1 MGSLPLNNLVGP
13 RRRGRA
19 RSVPALVG
27 GPLGHLT
34 NSLRCPLLLDRQV
47 PARQP
52 PPELV
57 AVCFVREMAAMS
69 AMSATALT
77 TTTART
83 AGPSMTGQAGGD
95 LGMGSGMV
103 GSCDEIIKEV
113 ARLETERH
121 PRWVFW
127 SAEADAIPLV
137 SHGVHL
143 DRCWDIAEA
152 HRILVGGR
160 TADPAVAWA
169 TACRL
174 ATSDLPRT
182 AGGDLFDFAA
192 EHHPGDRGDPERPVR
207 SDGYLRPEAVAG
219 TWQTSPQRVL
229 AWAETAL
236 DIATRQ
242 MAALSDLSTRSVS
255 TGQSESAASLLC
267 VELAATGLPVD
278 RPTMERL
285 IEDSA
290 GPRPDDEAHARE
302 IRRAR
307 DADVLCHAVGRESTD
322 LRNPLQ
328 VRDLLAAVGVV
339 VPDTR
344 AWRLEP
350 FRDTHPLVEALLTWR
365 KAERIATTYGY
376 HWLDTNIGTDD
387 RLRGAWTACDG
398 AAGRMTAQNGLHNLP
413 TPLRPAIRAHPGYV
427 FVRSDLGQIEP
438 RVLAAVSGD
447 MDFARATQADD
458 LYAPVG
464 AALKVERP
472 VAKIA
477 VLAAMYGQTS
487 GAAGEA
493 LKDLER
499 AYPTAMAYLQR
510 AYEAGAASRAIRTYG
525 GRRIPM
531 WENPADP
538 APGSLPAIIAGR
550 GRFARNAVIQ
560 GAAAELFK
568 AWAAT
573 VRLTTRHMGAQIVLC
588 LHDELLVHVPLEAAD
603 DAAAAVDAA
612 LTASARRWTGSSTV
626 RFVSDTSVIARW
638 SDAKA

>member
-1 MGSLPLNNLVGP
+1 
-13 RRRGRA
+13 
-19 RSVPALVG
+19 
-27 GPLGHLT
+27 
-34 NSLRCPLLLDRQV
+34 
-47 PARQP
+47 
-52 PPELV
+52 
-57 AVCFVREMAAMS
+57 MAAMTALPGVTAQAGQGVGLTGS
-69 AMSATALT
+69 VAEISREVATAES
-77 TTTART
+77 A
-83 AGPSMTGQAGGD
+83 
-95 LGMGSGMV
+95 
-103 GSCDEIIKEV
+103 
-113 ARLETERH
+113 RH

-127 SAEADAIPLV
+127 SADSDAISLV
-137 SHGVHL
+137 SNGIHL

-160 TADPAVAWA
+160 AADPAVAWA
-169 TACRL
+169 TASQL
-174 ATSDLPRT
+174 ATADLPRT
-182 AGGDLFDFAA
+182 SGGDLFDFAA
-192 EHHPGDRGDPERPVR
+192 EHDPAGKGDPDSPVR
-207 SDGYLRPEAVAG
+207 SDGYLRPEAVVG
-219 TWQTSPQRVL
+219 TWQTSPQRVR
-229 AWAETAL
+229 AWADAAVET
-236 DIATRQ
+236 ATRQ
-242 MAALSDLSTRSVS
+242 MAALSELSVRAVT
-255 TGQSESAASLLC
+255 TGQSESAAALLC

-278 RPTMERL
+278 RPTIEAL
-285 IEDSA
+285 IEEAA
-290 GPRPDDEAHARE
+290 GPRPDNEAHARE

-307 DADVLCHAVGRESTD
+307 DAEVLRHAPGRESMD

-350 FRDTHPLVEALLTWR
+350 FRDTHPLVDALLTWR

-387 RLRGAWTACDG
+387 RLRGAWTASDG

-413 TPLRPAIRAHPGYV
+413 TPLRPAIRAHPGYA

-447 MDFARATQADD
+447 KDFARATQADD

-464 AALKVERP
+464 AALKVDRP

-510 AYEAGAASRAIRTYG
+510 AYEAGAASQAVRTYG

-531 WENPADP
+531 WENPVDP
-538 APGSLPAIIAGR
+538 PSGSLPSIIAGR

-573 VRLTTRHMGAQIVLC
+573 VRLTTRHLGAQIVLC
-588 LHDELLVHVPLEAAD
+588 LHDELLVHVPLAAAD
-603 DAAAAVDAA
+603 EAAAAVDAA
-612 LTASARRWTGSSTV
+612 LTASSRRWTGSSTV

>member
-1 MGSLPLNNLVGP
+1 M
-13 RRRGRA
+13 
-19 RSVPALVG
+19 
-27 GPLGHLT
+27 
-34 NSLRCPLLLDRQV
+34 LLDGDV
-47 PARQP
+47 P
-52 PPELV
+52 PPPPPGDLV
-57 AVCFVREMAAMS
+57 AVCLMGESGAMSSMS
-69 AMSATALT
+69 AMPAK
-77 TTTART
+77 ARVT
-83 AGPSMTGQAGGD
+83 SMARNGN
-95 LGMGSGMV
+95 GMV
-103 GSCDEIIKEV
+103 GSRREIIKEV
-113 ARLETERH
+113 ARREAECH

-127 SAEADAIPLV
+127 SAQPDAVPLV
-137 SHGVHL
+137 SHGIHL
-143 DRCWDIAEA
+143 DRCWDVAEA
-152 HRILVGGR
+152 HRILAGGR
-160 TADPAVAWA
+160 AADPAIAWA

-174 ATSDLPRT
+174 SSSDLPRT
-182 AGGDLFDFAA
+182 SGGDLFDFAT
-192 EHHPGDRGDPERPVR
+192 EHDPGNGGDPESPVR
-207 SDGYLRPEAVAG
+207 SDGYLRPDAVAG
-219 TWQTSPQRVL
+219 TWQASPQRLL
-229 AWAETAL
+229 AWADVTVTA
-236 DIATRQ
+236 ATRQ
-242 MAALSDLSTRSVS
+242 IAVLADVSPRAVS
-255 TGQSESAASLLC
+255 TAHSESAASLLC
-267 VELAATGLPVD
+267 VELAATGLPVH
-278 RPTMERL
+278 RPTIVRL

-290 GPRPDDEAHARE
+290 GPRPDNETHAGE

-307 DADVLCHAVGRESTD
+307 DAEVLRHAPGREGTD

-328 VRDLLAAVGVV
+328 VKDLLAAVGVM

-350 FRDTHPLVEALLTWR
+350 FRDTHPVVAALLAWR

-376 HWLDTNIGTDD
+376 HWLDTNIGPDD

-413 TPLRPAIRAHPGYV
+413 TPLRPAIMAQPGHV

-447 MDFARATQADD
+447 QSFAKATQADD

-499 AYPTAMAYLQR
+499 AYPTAMDYLGR
-510 AYEAGAASRAIRTYG
+510 AYDEGAASRAIRTFG

-531 WENPADP
+531 WENPVDA

-573 VRLTTRHMGAQIVLC
+573 VRLTTRHLGARIVLC
-588 LHDELLVHVPLEAAD
+588 LHDELLVHVPISAAEEVAQAVD
-603 DAAAAVDAA
+603 DALAA
-612 LTASARRWTGSSTV
+612 SSRRWAGSSGV
-626 RFVSDTSVIARW
+626 RFVSDTSIITRW
-638 SDAKA
+638 SDAKP

>member
-1 MGSLPLNNLVGP
+1 
-13 RRRGRA
+13 
-19 RSVPALVG
+19 VP
-27 GPLGHLT
+27 PQQ
-34 NSLRCPLLLDRQV
+34 SLRDLI
-47 PARQP
+47 AI
-52 PPELV
+52 
-57 AVCFVREMAAMS
+57 CFTGDMAAI
-69 AMSATALT
+69 AGEGVGLT
-77 TTTART
+77 
-83 AGPSMTGQAGGD
+83 
-95 LGMGSGMV
+95 GSH
-103 GSCDEIIKEV
+103 DEIVTAATRME
-113 ARLETERH
+113 AERH

-127 SAEADAIPLV
+127 SAEADAGPLV
-137 SHGVHL
+137 RKGVHL

-160 TADPAVAWA
+160 GADPALIWA
-169 TACRL
+169 TVCRL
-174 ATSDLPRT
+174 VTSNLPRA
-182 AGGDLFDFAA
+182 AGGDLFDFAVG
-192 EHHPGDRGDPERPVR
+192 HDPGDRGDPESAVR
-207 SDGYLRPEAVAG
+207 SDGYLRPEAVTG
-219 TWQTSPQRVL
+219 TWQSSMERVL
-229 AWAETAL
+229 TWAGTAVET
-236 DIATRQ
+236 ATRQ
-242 MAALSDLSTRSVS
+242 VAALSEISPRAVS
-255 TGQSESAASLLC
+255 TGQSEGAAALLC

-278 RPTMERL
+278 RPTIEQL
-285 IEDSA
+285 IRDSA
-290 GPRPDDEAHARE
+290 GPRPDDEAQAAE
-302 IRRAR
+302 TRRAR
-307 DADVLCHAVGRESTD
+307 DAEVLRHAPGRESTD

-328 VRDLLAAVGVV
+328 VKELLSSVGVLL
-339 VPDTR
+339 PDTR

-350 FRDTHPLVEALLTWR
+350 FRGTHPLVEALLAWR

-376 HWLDTNIGTDD
+376 HWLDTNIGADD

-413 TPLRPAIRAHPGYV
+413 TPLRPAIAAHPGHV

-464 AALKVERP
+464 AALRVERP

-499 AYPTAMAYLQR
+499 AYPTAMAYLNR
-510 AYEAGAASRAIRTYG
+510 AYDSGVASRAIRTYG
-525 GRRIPM
+525 GRRVPM
-531 WENPADP
+531 WENPLD
-538 APGSLPAIIAGR
+538 APPESLTSIIAGR

-573 VRLTTRHMGAQIVLC
+573 VRLTTRHLGARIVLC
-588 LHDELLVHVPLEAAD
+588 LHDELLVHVPIGAAEET
-603 DAAAAVDAA
+603 AAAVDAA
-612 LTASARRWTGSSTV
+612 LVASARRWTGSDTV
-626 RFVSDTSVIARW
+626 RFVSDTSIIARW

>member
-1 MGSLPLNNLVGP
+1 MPP
-13 RRRGRA
+13 
-19 RSVPALVG
+19 
-27 GPLGHLT
+27 
-34 NSLRCPLLLDRQV
+34 Q
-47 PARQP
+47 QP
-52 PPELV
+52 PRDLV
-57 AVCFVREMAAMS
+57 AVCFAGEMAAM
-69 AMSATALT
+69 
-77 TTTART
+77 
-83 AGPSMTGQAGGD
+83 AGEGVSLAG
-95 LGMGSGMV
+95 SH
-103 GSCDEIIKEV
+103 DEIVAAV
-113 ARLETERH
+113 ARAEAGQH

-127 SAEADAIPLV
+127 SAQAEANPLV
-137 SHGVHL
+137 LRGIHL

-152 HRILVGGR
+152 HRILAGGR
-160 TADPAVAWA
+160 DADPALAWA
-169 TACRL
+169 TVCRL
-174 ATSDLPRT
+174 VTSDLPRA
-182 AGGDLFDFAA
+182 AGDDLFDFAA
-192 EHHPGDRGDPERPVR
+192 EHDPGDHGDPQSPVR

-219 TWQTSPQRVL
+219 TWQSSTARGL
-229 AWAETAL
+229 AWAGTAVDTAIL
-236 DIATRQ
+236 QI
-242 MAALSDLSTRSVS
+242 AALREISPRAIS
-255 TGQSESAASLLC
+255 TGQSESAAALLC

-278 RPTMERL
+278 RPIIEQL

-290 GPRPDDEAHARE
+290 GPRPEDEAQARQT
-302 IRRAR
+302 RRAR
-307 DADVLCHAVGRESTD
+307 DALVLTYAPGRESTD

-328 VRDLLAAVGVV
+328 VRELLASVGVV

-344 AWRLEP
+344 ARRLEP

-365 KAERIATTYGY
+365 KAERIATTYGW
-376 HWLDTNIGTDD
+376 HWLDTNIGPDD
-387 RLRGAWTACDG
+387 RLRGAWAACDG

-413 TPLRPAIRAHPGYV
+413 TPLRPAIAAHPGHV

-499 AYPTAMAYLQR
+499 AYPTAMAYLRR
-510 AYEAGAASRAIRTYG
+510 AYDSGVASRAIRTYG

-531 WENPADP
+531 WENPVD
-538 APGSLPAIIAGR
+538 APVESLPSMIAGR

-573 VRLTTRHMGAQIVLC
+573 VRLTTRHLGARIVLC
-588 LHDELLVHVPLEAAD
+588 LHDELLIHVPVEAAD
-603 DAAAAVDAA
+603 EAAAAVEAA

-626 RFVSDTSVIARW
+626 RFVSDTSIIGRW

>member
-1 MGSLPLNNLVGP
+1 
-13 RRRGRA
+13 
-19 RSVPALVG
+19 VP
-27 GPLGHLT
+27 
-34 NSLRCPLLLDRQV
+34 SQ
-47 PARQP
+47 QP
-52 PPELV
+52 PVKLV
-57 AVCFVREMAAMS
+57 AVCFVGEMAAMS
-69 AMSATALT
+69 GEGVSLTGSHDELVRAVALME
-77 TTTART
+77 
-83 AGPSMTGQAGGD
+83 S
-95 LGMGSGMV
+95 
-103 GSCDEIIKEV
+103 
-113 ARLETERH
+113 ERH

-127 SAEADAIPLV
+127 SAQADANPLV
-137 SHGVHL
+137 AKGIHL

-152 HRILVGGR
+152 HQILVGGR
-160 TADPAVAWA
+160 DAEPALAWA
-169 TACRL
+169 TAFGL
-174 ATSDLPRT
+174 PTSHLPHP
-182 AGGDLFDFAA
+182 AGGDLFDFATEQDA
-192 EHHPGDRGDPERPVR
+192 GDQGDTESPVR
-207 SDGYLRPEAVAG
+207 SDGYLRPEAAIG
-219 TWQTSPQRVL
+219 TWQTSAFRVL
-229 AWAETAL
+229 AWAGAAVDTAS
-236 DIATRQ
+236 RQ
-242 MAALSDLSTRSVS
+242 IAALSELSARAIY
-255 TGQSESAASLLC
+255 TGQSESAAALLC
-267 VELAATGLPVD
+267 VELSAAGLPVD
-278 RPTMERL
+278 RPTLERL

-290 GPRPDDEAHARE
+290 GPRPDNEAHAFK
-302 IRRAR
+302 IRQAR
-307 DADVLCHAVGRESTD
+307 DAEVLRHVPGRESTD

-328 VRDLLAAVGVV
+328 VKDLLASVGVM

-350 FRDTHPLVEALLTWR
+350 FRNIHPLVEALLAWR

-376 HWLDTNIGTDD
+376 HWLDTNIGPDD

-398 AAGRMTAQNGLHNLP
+398 AGGRMTAQNGLHNLP
-413 TPLRPAIRAHPGYV
+413 TPLRPAIAAHPGYV

-447 MDFARATQADD
+447 MDFARATRADD

-499 AYPTAMAYLQR
+499 AYPTAMSYLQR
-510 AYEAGAASRAIRTYG
+510 AYDSGVASRAVRTYG
-525 GRRIPM
+525 GRRVPM
-531 WENPADP
+531 WVNPVDYP
-538 APGSLPAIIAGR
+538 PESLTALVASR

-573 VRLTTRHMGAQIVLC
+573 VRLTTRHLGARIVLC
-588 LHDELLVHVPLEAAD
+588 LHDELLVHVPIEAAD
-603 DAAAAVDAA
+603 EAAAAVDGA
-612 LTASARRWTGSSTV
+612 LISSARRWTGSSAV

>member
-1 MGSLPLNNLVGP
+1 MPPQQHP
-13 RRRGRA
+13 R
-19 RSVPALVG
+19 
-27 GPLGHLT
+27 
-34 NSLRCPLLLDRQV
+34 D
-47 PARQP
+47 
-52 PPELV
+52 LV
-57 AVCFVREMAAMS
+57 AICFVGEMAAMS
-69 AMSATALT
+69 GVGMNL
-77 TTTART
+77 
-83 AGPSMTGQAGGD
+83 AGNHDAI
-95 LGMGSGMV
+95 V
-103 GSCDEIIKEV
+103 EEV
-113 ARLETERH
+113 ARVEAGQH

-127 SAEADAIPLV
+127 SAEADSTPLV
-137 SHGVHL
+137 FKGIHL

-160 TADPAVAWA
+160 DADPALVWA
-169 TACRL
+169 TVCGL
-174 ATSDLPRT
+174 ATSKLPR
-182 AGGDLFDFAA
+182 ASGADLFDFADD
-192 EHHPGDRGDPERPVR
+192 HDPSGRGDPESPIRA
-207 SDGYLRPEAVAG
+207 DGYLRPEAVNG
-219 TWQTSPQRVL
+219 TWQSTTARAL
-229 AWAETAL
+229 AWAGAAVDTAN
-236 DIATRQ
+236 RQ
-242 MAALSDLSTRSVS
+242 IAALSEISPRAVI
-255 TGQSESAASLLC
+255 TGQSESAAALLC

-278 RPTMERL
+278 RPIIEHL

-290 GPRPDDEAHARE
+290 GPRPDDEAHARQTRE
-302 IRRAR
+302 AR
-307 DADVLCHAVGRESTD
+307 DAAVLSHAPGRESTD

-328 VRDLLAAVGVV
+328 VRELLASVGVV

-350 FRDTHPLVEALLTWR
+350 FRDTHPLVEALLAWR
-365 KAERIATTYGY
+365 KAERIATTYGW
-376 HWLDTNIGTDD
+376 HWLDTNIGPDD

-413 TPLRPAIRAHPGYV
+413 TPLRPAIAAHPGYV

-477 VLAAMYGQTS
+477 LLAAMYGQTS

-499 AYPTAMAYLQR
+499 AYPTAMAYLRR
-510 AYEAGAASRAIRTYG
+510 AYDSGVASRAIRTYG

-531 WENPADP
+531 WENPVD
-538 APGSLPAIIAGR
+538 APVESLPSMIAGR

-568 AWAAT
+568 AWTAT
-573 VRLTTRHMGAQIVLC
+573 VRLTTRHLGARIVLC
-588 LHDELLVHVPLEAAD
+588 LHDELLIHVPAEAAD
-603 DAAAAVDAA
+603 ETAAAVDVA
-612 LTASARRWTGSSTV
+612 LTASTRRWTGSSTV
-626 RFVSDTSVIARW
+626 RFVSDTSVIRRW
-638 SDAKA
+638 SDAKG

>member
-1 MGSLPLNNLVGP
+1 M
-13 RRRGRA
+13 
-19 RSVPALVG
+19 
-27 GPLGHLT
+27 
-34 NSLRCPLLLDRQV
+34 LDRAV
-47 PARQP
+47 PPPQP
-52 PPELV
+52 PRDLV
-57 AVCFVREMAAMS
+57 AVCFGTWTS
-69 AMSATALT
+69 AV
-77 TTTART
+77 
-83 AGPSMTGQAGGD
+83 AGG
-95 LGMGSGMV
+95 GVSRV
-103 GSCDEIIKEV
+103 GSHDEIVAEV
-113 ARLETERH
+113 ARTEAERH

-127 SAEADAIPLV
+127 SAQADANPLV
-137 SHGVHL
+137 SKGIDL

-169 TACRL
+169 TARQL
-174 ATSDLPRT
+174 RTSDLPS
-182 AGGDLFDFAA
+182 ASGGDLFDFAT
-192 EHHPGDRGDPERPVR
+192 EDHPGDQGDPESPVR
-207 SDGYLRPEAVAG
+207 SDGYLRPEAVTG
-219 TWQTSPQRVL
+219 TWQTSPARAL
-229 AWAETAL
+229 EWARTAVDTATHQITAL
-236 DIATRQ
+236 
-242 MAALSDLSTRSVS
+242 SELSTRAVN
-255 TGQSESAASLLC
+255 TGQSESAAALLC

-290 GPRPDDEAHARE
+290 GPRPDDEAHARK
-302 IRRAR
+302 IRMAR
-307 DADVLCHAVGRESTD
+307 DDQVFRQAPGGEACD

-328 VRDLLAAVGVV
+328 VRDLLASRGVV

-350 FRDTHPLVEALLTWR
+350 FRETNALVDALLTWR

-376 HWLDTNIGTDD
+376 HWLDTNIGEDD

-413 TPLRPAIRAHPGYV
+413 TPLRTAVAAHPGYM

-447 MDFARATQADD
+447 LAFARATRADD

-477 VLAAMYGQTS
+477 LLAAMYGQTS
-487 GAAGEA
+487 GTAGEA

-499 AYPTAMAYLQR
+499 AYPTAMSYLKR
-510 AYEAGAASRAIRTYG
+510 AYDSGVAARAVRTYG

-531 WENPADP
+531 WDNPVDAP
-538 APGSLPAIIAGR
+538 AGSLQSMIASR

-573 VRLTTRHMGAQIVLC
+573 VRLTTRHLGGRIVLC
-588 LHDELLVHVPLEAAD
+588 LHDELLVHVPAENAD
-603 DAAAAVDAA
+603 EAAAAVDAA
-612 LTASARRWTGSSTV
+612 LTASARRWTGSDAV
-626 RFVSDTSVIARW
+626 RFVCDTSVIARW

>member
-1 MGSLPLNNLVGP
+1 
-13 RRRGRA
+13 
-19 RSVPALVG
+19 
-27 GPLGHLT
+27 
-34 NSLRCPLLLDRQV
+34 
-47 PARQP
+47 
-52 PPELV
+52 
-57 AVCFVREMAAMS
+57 MAAMS
-69 AMSATALT
+69 GEGM
-77 TTTART
+77 AR
-83 AGPSMTGQAGGD
+83 AGSH
-95 LGMGSGMV
+95 
-103 GSCDEIIKEV
+103 DEIIQQV
-113 ARLETERH
+113 VRLEAGRH

-127 SAEADAIPLV
+127 SAQTDAYPLV
-137 SHGVHL
+137 LNGIHL

-152 HRILVGGR
+152 HRLLVGGL
-160 TADPAVAWA
+160 AAGPALAWA
-169 TACRL
+169 TVCRL
-174 ATSDLPRT
+174 PTSGLPR
-182 AGGDLFDFAA
+182 ASGDDLFDFAA
-192 EHHPGDRGDPERPVR
+192 ENHPGDRGDPESPVR

-219 TWQTSPQRVL
+219 TWQSSTARTL
-229 AWAETAL
+229 AWAGVAVDTAL
-236 DIATRQ
+236 RQ
-242 MAALSDLSTRSVS
+242 IAALSEISPRAVR
-255 TGQSESAASLLC
+255 TGQSESAAALMC

-278 RPTMERL
+278 RPTLEAL
-285 IEDSA
+285 IEESA
-290 GPRPDDEAHARE
+290 GPRPHDEAAARQT
-302 IRRAR
+302 RRAR
-307 DADVLCHAVGRESTD
+307 DAAVLLHAPGRESTD
-322 LRNPLQ
+322 LRNPVQ
-328 VRDLLAAVGVV
+328 VRELLASVGVV

-365 KAERIATTYGY
+365 KAERIATTYGW
-376 HWLDTNIGTDD
+376 HWLDTNIGPDD

-413 TPLRPAIRAHPGYV
+413 TPLRPAIAAHPGYV

-464 AALKVERP
+464 AALRVERP

-487 GAAGEA
+487 GPAGEA

-499 AYPTAMAYLQR
+499 AYPTAMAYLGR
-510 AYEAGAASRAIRTYG
+510 AYDSGVASRAIRTFG

-531 WENPADP
+531 WDNPVD
-538 APGSLPAIIAGR
+538 APVDSLSSMIAGR

-573 VRLTTRHMGAQIVLC
+573 VRLTTRHLGARIVLC
-588 LHDELLVHVPLEAAD
+588 LHDELLVHVPAETADEVAAT
-603 DAAAAVDAA
+603 VDAA

-626 RFVSDTSVIARW
+626 RFVSDTSIIARW
-638 SDAKA
+638 SQAKD

>member
-1 MGSLPLNNLVGP
+1 M
-13 RRRGRA
+13 
-19 RSVPALVG
+19 
-27 GPLGHLT
+27 
-34 NSLRCPLLLDRQV
+34 LLDRRV
-47 PARQP
+47 PPQP
-52 PPELV
+52 PVDLV
-57 AVCFVREMAAMS
+57 AVCFASGTAAM
-69 AMSATALT
+69 TALPGVS
-77 TTTART
+77 AQ
-83 AGPSMTGQAGGD
+83 ADQGVGLTG
-95 LGMGSGMV
+95 SV
-103 GSCDEIIKEV
+103 EEISREV
-113 ARLETERH
+113 ARVESARH

-127 SAEADAIPLV
+127 SVDSDAISLV
-137 SHGVHL
+137 SNGIHL

-160 TADPAVAWA
+160 AADPAVAWA
-169 TACRL
+169 TASRL
-174 ATSDLPRT
+174 ATANLPRT
-182 AGGDLFDFAA
+182 SGGDLFDFAA
-192 EHHPGDRGDPERPVR
+192 EHDPAGNGDPDSPVR

-229 AWAETAL
+229 AWADAAVEA
-236 DIATRQ
+236 ATRQ
-242 MAALSDLSTRSVS
+242 MAALSELSERAVS
-255 TGQSESAASLLC
+255 TGQSESAAALLC

-278 RPTMERL
+278 RPTIEAL
-285 IEDSA
+285 IEQAA
-290 GPRPDDEAHARE
+290 GPRPEDEAHARE

-307 DADVLCHAVGRESTD
+307 DTGVLRHAPGRESTD

-376 HWLDTNIGTDD
+376 HWLDTNIGPDD
-387 RLRGAWTACDG
+387 RLRGAWTASDG

-510 AYEAGAASRAIRTYG
+510 AYEAGAASQAVRTYG

-531 WENPADP
+531 WENPVDP
-538 APGSLPAIIAGR
+538 PSGSLPSIIAGR

-573 VRLTTRHMGAQIVLC
+573 VRLTTRHLGAQIVLC
-588 LHDELLVHVPLEAAD
+588 LHDELLLHVPSAVAG
-603 DAAAAVDAA
+603 DAAELL
-612 LTASARRWTGSSTV
+612 LTALEGTAAWWCAGSGV
-626 RFVSDTSVIARW
+626 RFVADVSVVQRW
-638 SDAKA
+638 SEAKP

>member
-1 MGSLPLNNLVGP
+1 MGYVPPLQRP
-13 RRRGRA
+13 
-19 RSVPALVG
+19 
-27 GPLGHLT
+27 H
-34 NSLRCPLLLDRQV
+34 D
-47 PARQP
+47 
-52 PPELV
+52 LV
-57 AVCFVREMAAMS
+57 AVCFVGEMAAIAGKGVGLS
-69 AMSATALT
+69 GSSDDVAM
-77 TTTART
+77 
-83 AGPSMTGQAGGD
+83 
-95 LGMGSGMV
+95 
-103 GSCDEIIKEV
+103 EV
-113 ARLETERH
+113 ARMENERH

-127 SAEADAIPLV
+127 SAQAEASPLV
-137 SHGVHL
+137 RNGIHL
-143 DRCWDIAEA
+143 GRCWDIAEA

-160 TADPAVAWA
+160 GADAASAWA
-169 TACRL
+169 TVCRL
-174 ATSDLPRT
+174 ATSDLPRA
-182 AGGDLFDFAA
+182 AGGNLFDFAVG
-192 EHHPGDRGDPERPVR
+192 HDPGDRGDPESPVR

-219 TWQTSPQRVL
+219 TWQSSMERVL
-229 AWAETAL
+229 AWAGTAVET
-236 DIATRQ
+236 ATRQ
-242 MAALSDLSTRSVS
+242 IAALSEVSPRAVS
-255 TGQSESAASLLC
+255 TAASEAAAALLC

-278 RPTMERL
+278 RPTIERL
-285 IEDSA
+285 IRDAA
-290 GPRPDDEAHARE
+290 GPRPDDDAHAART
-302 IRRAR
+302 RRAR
-307 DADVLCHAVGRESTD
+307 DEEVLRHAPGRESTD

-328 VRDLLAAVGVV
+328 VRELLGSVGVV

-350 FRDTHPLVEALLTWR
+350 FRGTHPLVEALLTWR
-365 KAERIATTYGY
+365 KAERISTTYGY
-376 HWLDTNIGTDD
+376 HWLDTNIAPDD

-413 TPLRPAIRAHPGYV
+413 TPLRPAVAAHPGHV

-464 AALKVERP
+464 AALRVERP

-499 AYPTAMAYLQR
+499 AYPTAMAYLRR
-510 AYEAGAASRAIRTYG
+510 AYDSGVASQAIRTYG

-531 WENPADP
+531 WEDP
-538 APGSLPAIIAGR
+538 VDAPSGSLPAIIAGR

-573 VRLTTRHMGAQIVLC
+573 VRLTTRHLDARIVLC
-588 LHDELLVHVPLEAAD
+588 LHDELLVHVPVDAAD
-603 DAAAAVDAA
+603 EAAAAVDAA
-612 LTASARRWTGSSTV
+612 LVASARRWTGSSTV
-626 RFVSDTSVIARW
+626 RFVSDTSVISRW

>member
-1 MGSLPLNNLVGP
+1 MAGEGVSAGEGVAVGEGAGLVGS
-13 RRRGRA
+13 R
-19 RSVPALVG
+19 
-27 GPLGHLT
+27 
-34 NSLRCPLLLDRQV
+34 
-47 PARQP
+47 
-52 PPELV
+52 
-57 AVCFVREMAAMS
+57 
-69 AMSATALT
+69 
-77 TTTART
+77 
-83 AGPSMTGQAGGD
+83 
-95 LGMGSGMV
+95 
-103 GSCDEIIKEV
+103 DEIIREV
-113 ARLETERH
+113 ARLEALRH

-127 SAEADAIPLV
+127 SAQGDANPLV
-137 SHGVHL
+137 SNSIHL

-152 HRILVGGR
+152 HRVLAGGR
-160 TADPAVAWA
+160 DADPALAWA
-169 TACRL
+169 TVCRL
-174 ATSDLPRT
+174 VTSGLPVGS
-182 AGGDLFDFAA
+182 GGDLFDFAG
-192 EHHPGDRGDPERPVR
+192 EHDPGDRGDPESPVR

-219 TWQTSPQRVL
+219 TWQNSKTRVL
-229 AWAETAL
+229 AWADAAVDT
-236 DIATRQ
+236 ATRQ
-242 MAALSDLSTRSVS
+242 IADLSQLSPRAVN
-255 TGQSESAASLLC
+255 TGQSESGAALLC

-278 RPTMERL
+278 RPTIARL
-285 IEDSA
+285 IEESA
-290 GPRPDDEAHARE
+290 GPRPDDEADARE
-302 IRRAR
+302 IRLAR
-307 DADVLCHAVGRESTD
+307 DGEVLRHVPGRESTD

-328 VRDLLAAVGVV
+328 VRDLLASVGVV

-350 FRDTHPLVEALLTWR
+350 FRDIHPLVEALLAWR
-365 KAERIATTYGY
+365 RAERIATTYGY

-413 TPLRPAIRAHPGYV
+413 TPLRSAIAAHPGHV

-447 MDFARATQADD
+447 LDFARATKADD
-458 LYAPVG
+458 LYAPV
-464 AALKVERP
+464 AATLKVERP

-510 AYEAGAASRAIRTYG
+510 AYDSGVASRAIRTYG

-531 WENPADP
+531 WENPVDTP
-538 APGSLPAIIAGR
+538 PGSLTSMISGR

-573 VRLTTRHMGAQIVLC
+573 VRLTTRHLDARIVLC
-588 LHDELLVHVPLEAAD
+588 LHDELLVHVPMEAAD
-603 DAAAAVDAA
+603 EAAVAVDAA
-612 LTASARRWTGSSTV
+612 LIASARRWTGSSTV
-626 RFVSDTSVIARW
+626 RFVSDTSIIARW

>member
-1 MGSLPLNNLVGP
+1 MAGDGTSLAGS
-13 RRRGRA
+13 
-19 RSVPALVG
+19 
-27 GPLGHLT
+27 H
-34 NSLRCPLLLDRQV
+34 
-47 PARQP
+47 
-52 PPELV
+52 
-57 AVCFVREMAAMS
+57 
-69 AMSATALT
+69 
-77 TTTART
+77 
-83 AGPSMTGQAGGD
+83 
-95 LGMGSGMV
+95 
-103 GSCDEIIKEV
+103 DEIVREV
-113 ARLETERH
+113 ARMETARH

-127 SAEADAIPLV
+127 SAQAEADPLV
-137 SHGVHL
+137 SHGIHL

-152 HRILVGGR
+152 HRVLVGGR
-160 TADPAVAWA
+160 AADPALAWA

-174 ATSDLPRT
+174 ATSDLPRA

-192 EHHPGDRGDPERPVR
+192 EHDPGDRGDPESPVR
-207 SDGYLRPEAVAG
+207 SDGYLRPEAVTG
-219 TWQTSPQRVL
+219 TWQTSPARVL
-229 AWAETAL
+229 AWAGTAV
-236 DIATRQ
+236 DTATRQ
-242 MAALSDLSTRSVS
+242 IAALSELSPRAVS

-278 RPTMERL
+278 RPTIERL
-285 IEDSA
+285 IQDSA
-290 GPRPDDEAHARE
+290 GPRPDDEAHARA

-307 DADVLCHAVGRESTD
+307 DAGVLRHTLGRESTD

-328 VRDLLAAVGVV
+328 VKDLLASVGVM

-376 HWLDTNIGTDD
+376 LWLDANIGPDD
-387 RLRGAWTACDG
+387 RLRGGWTACDG

-413 TPLRPAIRAHPGYV
+413 TPLRPAIAAHPGHV

-493 LKDLER
+493 LRDLER

-510 AYEAGAASRAIRTYG
+510 AYDSGVASRAIRTYG
-525 GRRIPM
+525 GRRVPM
-531 WENPADP
+531 WENPADAP
-538 APGSLPAIIAGR
+538 PGSLPSIIAGR

-573 VRLTTRHMGAQIVLC
+573 VRLTTRHLGARIVLC
-588 LHDELLVHVPLEAAD
+588 LHDELLVHVPIESAD
-603 DAAAAVDAA
+603 ETATAVDAA
-612 LTASARRWTGSSTV
+612 LIASARRWTGSSTV

>member
-1 MGSLPLNNLVGP
+1 
-13 RRRGRA
+13 
-19 RSVPALVG
+19 
-27 GPLGHLT
+27 
-34 NSLRCPLLLDRQV
+34 
-47 PARQP
+47 
-52 PPELV
+52 V
-57 AVCFVREMAAMS
+57 AVCFGSDISALAGKGVSRVGSHGEIVREV
-69 AMSATALT
+69 AL
-77 TTTART
+77 
-83 AGPSMTGQAGGD
+83 MEGD
-95 LGMGSGMV
+95 
-103 GSCDEIIKEV
+103 
-113 ARLETERH
+113 RH

-127 SAEADAIPLV
+127 SAQAEAEPLV
-137 SHGVHL
+137 RNGIHV

-160 TADPAVAWA
+160 AADPDVAWA
-169 TACRL
+169 TVCRL
-174 ATSDLPRT
+174 GTSDMPR
-182 AGGDLFDFAA
+182 ASGGDLFDFAS
-192 EHHPGDRGDPERPVR
+192 EDHPGDQGDPDSPVR
-207 SDGYLRPEAVAG
+207 SDGYLRPEALTG
-219 TWQTSPQRVL
+219 MWQNSPARAL
-229 AWAETAL
+229 AWAHVAW
-236 DIATRQ
+236 DAATRQ
-242 MAALSDLSTRSVS
+242 IAALSELSTRAVN
-255 TGQSESAASLLC
+255 TGQSESAAALLC

-278 RPTMERL
+278 RPTIERL

-290 GPRPDDEAHARE
+290 GPRPDDEAHAGV
-302 IRRAR
+302 IRSAR
-307 DADVLCHAVGRESTD
+307 DEQVLRHAPGGESCD

-328 VRDLLAAVGVV
+328 VRDLLASVGVV

-350 FRDTHPLVEALLTWR
+350 FRDTHALVEALLTWR

-376 HWLDTNIGTDD
+376 HWLDTNIGRDD

-413 TPLRPAIRAHPGYV
+413 TPLRPAIAAHPGYV

-447 MDFARATQADD
+447 TDFARATQADD

-477 VLAAMYGQTS
+477 LLAAMYGQTS
-487 GAAGEA
+487 GTAGEA

-499 AYPTAMAYLQR
+499 AYPTAMSYLGR
-510 AYEAGAASRAIRTYG
+510 AYDSGVASQAVRTYG

-531 WENPADP
+531 WDNPVDAP
-538 APGSLPAIIAGR
+538 PGSMQSVIASR

-573 VRLTTRHMGAQIVLC
+573 VRLTTRHLGGRIVLC
-588 LHDELLVHVPLEAAD
+588 LHDELLVHVPAENAD
-603 DAAAAVDAA
+603 EVAAAVDAA
-612 LTASARRWTGSSTV
+612 LMASARRWTGSSAV

>member
-1 MGSLPLNNLVGP
+1 MPL
-13 RRRGRA
+13 
-19 RSVPALVG
+19 
-27 GPLGHLT
+27 
-34 NSLRCPLLLDRQV
+34 RQN
-47 PARQP
+47 

-57 AVCFVREMAAMS
+57 AVCFVGELAAMS
-69 AMSATALT
+69 
-77 TTTART
+77 
-83 AGPSMTGQAGGD
+83 MTGTATKIPMTADDGEDAG
-95 LGMGSGMV
+95 LV
-103 GSCDEIIKEV
+103 GTRDQIAKAV

-127 SAEADAIPLV
+127 SAQADATPLV
-137 SHGVHL
+137 SDGIRL

-160 TADPAVAWA
+160 VANPAVAWA

-192 EHHPGDRGDPERPVR
+192 EHDAGDRGDPESPLR
-207 SDGYLRPEAVAG
+207 SDGYLRPAAVAG
-219 TWQTSPQRVL
+219 TWQSSPQRVL
-229 AWAETAL
+229 AWADLAVDT
-236 DIATRQ
+236 ATRQ
-242 MAALSDLSTRSVS
+242 MAAMSELSARAVS
-255 TGQSESAASLLC
+255 TGQSESAAALLC

-278 RPTMERL
+278 RPTMEAL

-290 GPRPDDEAHARE
+290 GPRPDDEAQARE

-307 DADVLCHAVGRESTD
+307 DAEVLRHAPGRESTD

-339 VPDTR
+339 VSDTR

-350 FRDTHPLVEALLTWR
+350 FRDTHPLVAALLAWR

-376 HWLDTNIGTDD
+376 HWLDANIGPDD

-413 TPLRPAIRAHPGYV
+413 TPLRAAIRAHQGHV

-493 LKDLER
+493 LKGLER

-510 AYEAGAASRAIRTYG
+510 AYDAGAESRAVRTYG
-525 GRRIPM
+525 GRLIPM
-531 WENPADP
+531 WENPLDA
-538 APGSLPAIIAGR
+538 APGSLPSIIASR

-573 VRLTTRHMGAQIVLC
+573 VRLTTRHLGAQIVLC
-588 LHDELLVHVPLEAAD
+588 LHDELLVHVPIAAAD
-603 DAAAAVDAA
+603 EVAAAVDVA
-612 LTASARRWTGSSTV
+612 LTASSRRWTGSSTV